1 MKTLTFFLY
10 TLFFTL
16 FILFGC
22 RDIFGDRTEPESI
35 IQPPEEGSNLIV
47 TEPIHGKIWNPGD
60 TIKIKWVAP
69 TIKKIDLE
77 LYRKS
82 EFKFVIANEISNTGN
97 YSWIIPTDIPLSN
110 HYLIKVSNHNNADVF
125 KFSGR
130 FGVQ

>member
-60 TIKIKWVAP
+60 TIKI
-69 TIKKIDLE
+69 
-77 LYRKS
+77 
-82 EFKFVIANEISNTGN
+82 
-97 YSWIIPTDIPLSN
+97 
-110 HYLIKVSNHNNADVF
+110 
-125 KFSGR
+125 
-130 FGVQ
+130 